1 MSIDFNAGALQRF
14 TELSQENKDLAV
26 NVNRETS
33 RLSTTR
39 NGVSIF
45 RGKASK
51 IANNE
56 ARTELL
62 KSLGSAFGLSGME
75 EKNGK
80 VTFSREFMQKLQKLI
95 GPAFKMSDFGVPAAG
110 GAVSS
115 GKPLTARRVSEI
127 MDKVKVFAGSNR
139 EFNAAEYEGK
149 LANAKKEMGFDKL
162 EAIRDPKAFEKAEN
176 KLSSSQK
183 DVFEKFQ
190 FYGKCLNFIKNIDT
204 IFRPT
209 PEFDAEV
216 ELRTEDQA
224 DEEIDLADK
233 FQFLDPETGK
243 YKAVH
248 SSGEVTELIMKT
260 CGGLLHLEN
269 CSFNFKNATDFKGF
283 EKMKNYIRDHLVML
297 TKGAVDNYYNAQ
309 IHGKMDEYVKHF
321 RAPGACIE
329 AQVTKFIEFGQKT
342 FPAREEHVDKAEAAE
357 LVRIAKTGE
366 DVPLHECIFAELEC
380 LVANEKYSD
389 FESWEEYAP
398 IVKEHL
404 LGTKHPMTEVVD
416 DNGKAKLGGDN
427 KPVVNEVTENGKP
440 VVRAL
445 TAEDID
451 RNGKLLYN
459 AVFAF

>member
-1 MSIDFNAGALQRF
+1 MAIDFNANALQRF

-26 NVNRETS
+26 NVNKETS
-33 RLSTTR
+33 SLSTTR
-39 NGVSIF
+39 NGLSVF

-127 MDKVKVFAGSNR
+127 MDKVKVFAGSNK
-139 EFNAAEYEGK
+139 EFNAAEYEQK

-162 EAIRDPKAFEKAEN
+162 EAIKDGKALKKAED
-176 KLSSSQK
+176 KLSRPQK

-190 FYGKCLNFIKNIDT
+190 FYSKCLDFIKNIDT

-209 PEFDAEV
+209 PEFDAELL
-216 ELRTEDQA
+216 LRDDSQA
-224 DEEIDLADK
+224 DEEIDIPEK
-233 FQFLDPETGK
+233 FQFLDPETGA
-243 YKAVH
+243 YKTVR
-248 SSGEVTELIMKT
+248 SSAEVSEMVMKR

-269 CSFNFKNATDFKGF
+269 CSFDFGEATNLKDF
-283 EKMKNYIRDHLVML
+283 EKMKNYIRDHLIML

-321 RAPGACIE
+321 RAPGACVE
-329 AQVTKFIEFGQKT
+329 AQVTKFIEFNQKH
-342 FPAREEHVDKAEAAE
+342 FPAREEHMDKAEAAE

-366 DVPLHECIFAELEC
+366 DVPLHECIFAELES
-380 LVANEKYSD
+380 LAANEKYAD

-404 LGTKHPMTEVVD
+404 LGTRHPVTEVVD

-440 VVRAL
+440 VVRPL